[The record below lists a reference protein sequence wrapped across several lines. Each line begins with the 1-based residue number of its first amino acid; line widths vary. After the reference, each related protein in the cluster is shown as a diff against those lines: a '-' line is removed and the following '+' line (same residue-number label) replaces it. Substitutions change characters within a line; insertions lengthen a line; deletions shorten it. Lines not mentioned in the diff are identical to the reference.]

1 MAHDVIKKVSIFY
14 QRTCQ
19 PDLNF
24 FLCVNDSSM
33 EVNNLGTPIGIAS
46 GFCF

>member
-1 MAHDVIKKVSIFY
+1 MVHDVIKKASIFY

-19 PDLNF
+19 PDFNF
-24 FLCVNDSSM
+24 FCVNDSSM

>member
-1 MAHDVIKKVSIFY
+1 MAHDVIKS
-14 QRTCQ
+14 
-19 PDLNF
+19 LNLLSTYMSARFQF